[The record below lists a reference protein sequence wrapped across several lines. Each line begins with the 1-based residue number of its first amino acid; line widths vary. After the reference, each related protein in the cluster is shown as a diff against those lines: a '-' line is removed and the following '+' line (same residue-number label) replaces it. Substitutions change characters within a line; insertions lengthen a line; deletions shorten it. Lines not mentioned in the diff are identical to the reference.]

1 MRVVKYKT
9 KLTEDR
15 KVVLEKEVSMNCPDL
30 DKTVRS
36 PNDVARFDREFLQ
49 LHKQSEGYL
58 YMICMNTKNEIT
70 SIFGVREIFQ
80 KALLENAVSIIIMNN
95 HQSGNPKPSVQ
106 DIESTK

>member
-15 KVVLEKEVSMNCPDL
+15 KVVLEKEVSTNC
-30 DKTVRS
+30 
-36 PNDVARFDREFLQ
+36 PNDVARFAREFLQ
-49 LHKQSEGYL
+49 LHKQSEEYF

-80 KALLENAVSIIIMNN
+80 KALLANSVSIIIMHN

-106 DIESTK
+106 DIESIK